1 MNMDDENAKKLAKIK
16 EMVQD
21 YNKKLQWMKLDFET
35 MSIDEICTYISAT
48 HTLNLTLDNIRRGL
62 LDVRRK

>member
-16 EMVQD
+16 EMVHE
-21 YNKKLQWMKLDFET
+21 YNKKLQWMKLDFDT
-35 MSIDEICTYISAT
+35 MSIDEICTYIRAT
-48 HTLNLTLDNIRRGL
+48 HTLNASLDNIRREL

>member
-48 HTLNLTLDNIRRGL
+48 HTLNGSLDNIRRGL

>member
-16 EMVQD
+16 EMVHE
-21 YNKKLQWMKLDFET
+21 YNKKLQWMKLDFDT

-48 HTLNLTLDNIRRGL
+48 HTLNASLDNIRREL